1 MKRLVKKSVIR
12 ETFEE
17 YGIDLFSDKVYD
29 VVNEIVYNYHK
40 ELLDYLLAEKTSEAE
55 IKNNDSRKVG

>member
-40 ELLDYLLAEKTSEAE
+40 ELLAEKTSEAE